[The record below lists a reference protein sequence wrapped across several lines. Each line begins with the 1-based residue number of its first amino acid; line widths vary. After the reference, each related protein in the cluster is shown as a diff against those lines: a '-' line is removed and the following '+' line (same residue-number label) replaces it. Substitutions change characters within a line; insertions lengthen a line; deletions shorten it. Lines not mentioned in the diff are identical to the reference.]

1 MNAPQM
7 GRRGQAWPSRW
18 LAPSASQGA
27 YVIRALPDLCLGIVS
42 ERLGHLDPW
51 ISFHGQLRESP
62 GTSGAFFLHRA
73 SIGLVKQVQAS
84 LSLKSTNDS
93 SGDRSPQHSL
103 SACAVELNSYEW
115 ENSDAQDRFVC
126 RLS

>member
-51 ISFHGQLRESP
+51 ISFHGQLLESP
-62 GTSGAFFLHRA
+62 GTPGAFFYVGGIHCKCANHHRC
-73 SIGLVKQVQAS
+73 
-84 LSLKSTNDS
+84 
-93 SGDRSPQHSL
+93 L
-103 SACAVELNSYEW
+103 SAEGGLQPEPGITDDDSEKILNVI
-115 ENSDAQDRFVC
+115 RTRV
-126 RLS
+126 